1 MIKFVFI
8 VLLLFGFALSVQ
20 SQKIYSKWL
29 YGDKGTVNLNTT
41 SIFEITPKGD
51 TSYTVPSDVRFQATV
66 ASICDTAGNLLF
78 YTNGISI
85 FGADHKIIQNGDS
98 INFGK
103 YWDTWK
109 IKGYAST
116 QGIQIIPRPNSI
128 NEYYLIHQAYEYNDT
143 LNHFYP
149 KYLYYSVIKLDVNKK
164 PYVTL
169 KNKEIFDNFHEIF
182 SLVKHGNG
190 NDYWLFVSEAA
201 SNIYQYFKIDSSGI
215 KFDHSQK
222 LEKSLFDPC
231 EDAYGC
237 PSISPNGKYFLRFQ
251 HPCDLAIYEIDRWY
265 GKIEKELI
273 ISFDTI
279 LPFGSGSAFSPDSRK
294 AYVSSR
300 YSIYQIDLDHLP
312 IKLLEVAHMGTY
324 ADALPFGIMDLASN
338 GKIYINSIG
347 PFNYMH
353 VIENPDSVGIKC
365 NVKKEGVKLTSN
377 INFTMPRTP
386 NPFLGYLDTTTTIK
400 QVNIIKEIFKAYPN
414 PCSGQITI
422 ALNEDIFN
430 NSKFEVELLDYLG
443 RHVSQTK
450 ISYNKSITVIDLSPF
465 QNGIYNLLLKEKT
478 RILATQKIVVINN

>member
-1 MIKFVFI
+1 MLKVIFLVTYIFGI
-8 VLLLFGFALSVQ
+8 VVSLQ
-20 SQKIYSKWL
+20 SQKLYSKWL

-85 FGADHKIIQNGDS
+85 FGSDHKIIQNGDS

-143 LNHFYP
+143 LSHFYP
-149 KYLYYSVIKLDVNKK
+149 KYLYYSVIKLNVNNK

-169 KNKEIFDNFHEIF
+169 KNKEIFNNYHEIF

-190 NDYWLFVSEAA
+190 NDYWLFISEAA

-215 KFDHSQK
+215 KFDHTQK
-222 LEKSLFDPC
+222 LENSLFNPC
-231 EDAYGC
+231 EDAYGS
-237 PSISPNGKYFLRFQ
+237 PTVSPNGKYFLRFQ
-251 HPCDLAIYEIDRWY
+251 HPCDLAVYEIDRWY
-265 GKIEKELI
+265 GKIEKEQI
-273 ISFDTI
+273 ITFDTI

-300 YSIYQIDLDHLP
+300 YSIYQIDLDQFP
-312 IKLLEVAHMGTY
+312 IKLVEVAHMGAY
-324 ADALPFGIMDLASN
+324 YDALPFGIMDLAYN
-338 GKIYINSIG
+338 GKIYINTLG
-347 PFNYMH
+347 HFNYMH
-353 VIENPDSVGIKC
+353 VIENPDSLGIKC
-365 NVKKEGVKLTSN
+365 NVKKEGVKLTSD

-386 NPFLGYLDTTTTIK
+386 NPFLGKLDTTTNTKILNIK
-400 QVNIIKEIFKAYPN
+400 DEVFKVYPN
-414 PCSGQITI
+414 PSSGKFNLEI
-422 ALNEDIFN
+422 NKKYFSN
-430 NSKFEVELLDYLG
+430 NSLEVEIFDFMGRQLFFLKFPDIKYSNIINISLD
-443 RHVSQTK
+443 SK
-450 ISYNKSITVIDLSPF
+450 
-465 QNGIYNLLLKEKT
+465 GIYNIILRDKAK
-478 RILATQKIVVINN
+478 ILATQKIIFNGD